1 MNYSTDGKPV
11 KGWTKTKINEGLD
24 GAVKYLRYAGK
35 DYLIAMDKIHRVHI
49 LDRAGNVR
57 KQAFDIDTNVYE
69 ISLVRGMRLEDCRM
83 IGHDSLGNLY
93 SYDLN
98 GKSSNENLLPLG
110 SDVGL
115 STTDQDEFR
124 YITNKADRVIAL
136 DKSRDVSLDFLMP
149 EALSR
154 NIYPLPESED
164 WIGLENSARTDFY
177 LLDLNGR
184 LLDKMPLSGQGPA
197 VLVDLDQ
204 NGSMECVLS
213 SPSKGLVAYK
223 LAD

>member
-1 MNYSTDGKPV
+1 
-11 KGWTKTKINEGLD
+11 
-24 GAVKYLRYAGK
+24 
-35 DYLIAMDKIHRVHI
+35 
-49 LDRAGNVR
+49 
-57 KQAFDIDTNVYE
+57 
-69 ISLVRGMRLEDCRM
+69 
-83 IGHDSLGNLY
+83 
-93 SYDLN
+93 
-98 GKSSNENLLPLG
+98 
-110 SDVGL
+110 
-115 STTDQDEFR
+115 
-124 YITNKADRVIAL
+124 VIAL